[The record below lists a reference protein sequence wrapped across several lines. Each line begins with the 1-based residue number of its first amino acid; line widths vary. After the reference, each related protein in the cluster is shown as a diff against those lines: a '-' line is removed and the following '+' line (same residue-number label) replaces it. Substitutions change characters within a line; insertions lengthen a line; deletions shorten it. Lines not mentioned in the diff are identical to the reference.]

1 MNIFLAIYYCINRK
15 VIFSNKKY
23 SVSTRIVVSQTNLKG
38 TYGRSGDVDG
48 INDRQRILFDAMN
61 PNMALSD
68 FQAYFNEI
76 LQLRGVMEMV
86 LKRNYYY

>member
-1 MNIFLAIYYCINRK
+1 M
-15 VIFSNKKY
+15 
-23 SVSTRIVVSQTNLKG
+23 
-38 TYGRSGDVDG
+38 DG